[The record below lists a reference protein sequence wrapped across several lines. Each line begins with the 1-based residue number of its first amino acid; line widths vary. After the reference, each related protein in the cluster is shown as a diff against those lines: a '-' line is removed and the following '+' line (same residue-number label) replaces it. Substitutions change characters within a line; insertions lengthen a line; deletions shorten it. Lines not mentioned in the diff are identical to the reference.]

1 MNTRTVGE
9 HRSLTS
15 SERDTFREYHLL
27 LCVGR
32 TMWLDGSDMPEL
44 FASVS
49 G

>member
-1 MNTRTVGE
+1 MNARTIGE
-9 HRSLTS
+9 HRC

-32 TMWLDGSDMPEL
+32 IMWLDGSDMPEL